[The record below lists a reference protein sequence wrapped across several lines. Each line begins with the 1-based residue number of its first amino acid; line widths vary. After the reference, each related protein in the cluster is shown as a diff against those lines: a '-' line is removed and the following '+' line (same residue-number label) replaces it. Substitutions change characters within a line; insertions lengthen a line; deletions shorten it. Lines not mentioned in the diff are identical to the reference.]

1 MLTFI
6 INLKILKRFMIIW
19 KDNVFIYIN
28 LQKKP
33 AIADRLLTEYEC
45 IFKASFQNLL
55 LLFSTFRLSGNRETV
70 R

>member
-1 MLTFI
+1 
-6 INLKILKRFMIIW
+6 MIIW